1 MKKESTHPLVVYIKG
16 LFFKFIKTQAMKAL
30 VSAGLK
36 VTGPIGMIASIAI
49 SKFSKLLWKV
59 LYKFGVRKKNQIQ
72 EKLETQ
78 EELKQY
84 TEKLNDPKSTPE
96 DIKNAGRDFLTK

>member
-16 LFFKFIKTQAMKAL
+16 LFFKFVKTQAIKAAI
-30 VSAGLK
+30 SAGLK
-36 VTGPIGMIASIAI
+36 VTGPVGIVLNIFI
-49 SKFSKLLWKV
+49 SKAAKAMWKLL
-59 LYKFGVRKKNQIQ
+59 YKMGVRKKNQIQ